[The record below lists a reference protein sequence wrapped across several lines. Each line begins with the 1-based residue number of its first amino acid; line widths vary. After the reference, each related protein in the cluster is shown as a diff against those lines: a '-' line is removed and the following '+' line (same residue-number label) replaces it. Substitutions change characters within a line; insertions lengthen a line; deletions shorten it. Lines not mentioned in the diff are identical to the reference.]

1 MSEQNTKSLSVS
13 FRMDDG
19 IIEHNNRDFIAK
31 NVDTERVS
39 DNITYV
45 RRSIHEMYEE
55 LFGKA
60 LIEYNAKQKRND
72 RKITDYYEHIE
83 NDGRL
88 NPFYEV
94 VVQFG
99 DVDTCGLK
107 SGKWEEAKLMLDDF
121 MRDFERRNPNLK
133 VFNAVMHL
141 DEATPHLHIDFIPV
155 AYKEQRSLS
164 VKVSMKGALREQG
177 FFSTNRFNTEWTAW
191 AERERSVMI
200 DILHK
205 HDLSRDVKNVRRE
218 HYTVDEYKEYAAQK
232 TEIRRTNEHINL
244 LRKKDPADLT
254 PDEIELIKNQNE
266 LMRSEIQKRDE
277 KISSLSRKLGAK
289 FVPFEIFSD
298 DKLQY
303 VAAELEKAD
312 VPFVEESNA
321 LHIPDYAQKTAAA
334 IAAAYKPTAER
345 VGVRDKIR
353 LDIDR
358 LVYCSENLAD
368 LYNRLKERGYKI
380 KSGKHIAV
388 KPTFTERFIR
398 LKSLGEAYLPN
409 NLEQRIADRDKFPN
423 AVRKKNA
430 TANPIEK
437 QFHIT
442 VMDMII
448 EIKKFRLEPKKIEPK
463 KIYVFQN
470 DANINYLSEQL
481 CTIGEFNFTSKPQM
495 CAKAESLKSVI
506 DEKTA
511 KLKEMSDEIPTLK
524 SDIAQLR
531 HLFSVGD
538 KSKRLDTMEQV
549 KLAAAREIADKYD
562 VKSEDDIAELE
573 RRLKCLQG
581 NVNSVKAELSD
592 EQLKLKRVS
601 DLITAYETIV
611 EGNYIDNLVRAQRDP
626 DKTLDNAN
634 LVK

>member
-1 MSEQNTKSLSVS
+1 MSGQNAKSLSIS
-13 FRMDDG
+13 FRIDEG
-19 IIEHNNRDFIAK
+19 VIEHNNREFIAN
-31 NVDTERVS
+31 NVDGERVA
-39 DNITYV
+39 DNIIYT
-45 RRSIHEMYEE
+45 RRDIREMYNE
-55 LFGKA
+55 LFGQA
-60 LIEYNAKQKRND
+60 LAEYNARQTQQSR
-72 RKITDYYEHIE
+72 RIPDYYEHLKKSSRNKPYCEI
-83 NDGRL
+83 
-88 NPFYEV
+88 

-99 DVDTCGLK
+99 DIESCGLK
-107 SGKWEEAKLMLDDF
+107 SGKWETAKLMLDDY
-121 MRDFERRNPNLK
+121 MKGFEKRNPNLK

-141 DEATPHLHIDFIPV
+141 DEATPHLHIDFIPITHKV
-155 AYKEQRSLS
+155 KSGLS

-177 FFSTNRFNTEWTAW
+177 FTSANKLQNEWAAW
-191 AERERSVMI
+191 EEQERDIMI
-200 DILHK
+200 DILRK
-205 HDLSRDVKNVRRE
+205 HDLSRDIKNVRRE
-218 HYTVDEYKEYAAQK
+218 HLTVDDYKQYAAQK

-303 VAAELEKAD
+303 VAAELEKAN

-345 VGVRDKIR
+345 VGVRDRIR
-353 LDIDR
+353 LNIDR

-388 KPTFTERFIR
+388 KPTFAERFVR
-398 LKSLGEAYLPN
+398 LKSLGEAYLPK

-430 TANPIEK
+430 TANPLEK
-437 QFHIT
+437 QFNIT

-448 EIKKFRLEPKKIEPK
+448 EIKKFRLEPRKIEPK

-495 CAKAESLKSVI
+495 CAKAENLKNSI

-511 KLKEMSDEIPTLK
+511 KLKEISDEIPTLK

-549 KLAAAREIADKYD
+549 KLAAAREIADRHG
-562 VKSEDDIAELE
+562 VKSEDDITELE
-573 RRLKCLQG
+573 KRLKSLKG
-581 NVNSVKAELSD
+581 EVNSVKAELSD

-601 DLITAYETIV
+601 DLITAYENIV
-611 EGNYIDNLVRAQRDP
+611 EGNYIDNLIKAQKEREQSKTI
-626 DKTLDNAN
+626 DKRT
-634 LVK
+634 